1 MANPAKHDR
10 QDVIRKA
17 TLLFWEKGFHATSM
31 RNLQEHIDMR
41 PGSIYATFGSK
52 EGLFKEALQC
62 FANSSIRR
70 LEECRNSNT
79 SSLEALKQFVKEIV
93 FAHHETAPNEMC
105 MLVKTV
111 SELTEDNAELL
122 AEAKRLL
129 LTMEDA
135 FSALIAQAQQQGEL
149 DKTKDPRRLA
159 RFLQMQLIGL
169 RVYSRADTVDSQVN
183 ELIDD
188 AFACFN

>member
-1 MANPAKHDR
+1 MANPTKHDR

-62 FANSSIRR
+62 FANSSIRH

-93 FAHHETAPNEMC
+93 FANHETAPNEMC

-135 FSALIAQAQQQGEL
+135 FSALIEQAQQQGEL
-149 DKTKDPRRLA
+149 DKTKDSRRLA

-183 ELIDD
+183 QLIDD